1 MTGRENRPPS
11 LRSLHALRRRWIV
24 AQRIA
29 RRSILR
35 QPSRYSAAIAI
46 FVIPI
51 VVILAVVTV
60 WSTNASRTALI
71 TDWLGSDPEVQA
83 VALRI
88 AESPLHQDEVGTVD
102 AIDTRSQVEVEDVP
116 ALLDSWIPE
125 GDRLLLVEK
134 IDVVHLMKAG
144 TAEETSVVNAFQTDS
159 LSAPGLPEELEGI
172 DLKTGSALIS
182 EDLAGELGL
191 RVGDEIAVSTGS
203 NGDASL
209 LRTAEVRVQDVVEG
223 SRVFIMGAGSLELA
237 TYEVGE
243 GSTTSF
249 YITGPEPVTWELI
262 DDLNESGFLV
272 MSRQVLSEMALK
284 QGVEWNIGWE
294 FFVLLIGG
302 ILILIE
308 LVLLVEPIFAV
319 SQNRA
324 TRTAAIVFAIGGDHH
339 DQGRLIMAVGWWV
352 GLISSLSSMLLLG
365 AFHLVYAYMIGVNP
379 LLLPREPLVLAL
391 CMPMILGIAAA
402 VPSARDL
409 AGIDSVAVLRGS
421 ARTPSRLVRRTPVY
435 PLALLSAVPAMLG
448 AAATGSLLLL
458 ALGVA
463 LFEAGLIGSIPYAIS
478 KRWRRSDSASLSVRL
493 ALRDAIR
500 NGSRTLPAMGS
511 LMTTSFIAA
520 ALLITL
526 TSANEAAWN
535 SQAHLGPR
543 GSVLVSDSDPS
554 VSPREA
560 RQTQEAAA
568 HAVDELRGV
577 KQSVEVSGM
586 PWGSTTAGPALIV
599 EATSPSGGAPLSIAE
614 GGRALGE
621 LDLAYLVDD
630 GSFLKAS
637 GLVSGDEMVK
647 AVATLKEG
655 GAILPDASFV
665 DARGGATL
673 RALDM
678 TASLVAESNRE
689 SEIPDPTI
697 VSEQRIPASSW
708 SELNIIVLSPEAADR
723 LSLPA
728 KPLGRLLILDRPVRA
743 LTASAFEAGIVKEV
757 PGSSARVVRETTVSL
772 LLPRLAAL
780 VSLLAAAGTI
790 GLVVVLA
797 ANDMRPDFET
807 LEAMGASRDLHQR
820 VSAYQGIGIAF
831 VCIPVAVLSG
841 LFVGVLSVVA
851 IAESGRFST
860 LIGLSPVIP
869 VAEIVGL
876 LVGAPLIAMLVARV
890 ASPKGAVKP
899 SRIP

>member
-1 MTGRENRPPS
+1 MKGRDRAPS
-11 LRSLHALRRRWIV
+11 LRALRRRWIV

-35 QPSRYSAAIAI
+35 QPSRYSVAIAI

-51 VVILAVVTV
+51 VAILAVVTV
-60 WSTNASRTALI
+60 WSTNASRAALI
-71 TDWLGSDPEVQA
+71 TDWLGSDSEVQA

-88 AESPLHQDEVGTVD
+88 AESPVHQDEAGTVD
-102 AIDTRSQVEVEDVP
+102 AIDTRTEVEAEDVP

-134 IDVVHLMKAG
+134 IDVVHLMKTG

-159 LSAPGLPEELEGI
+159 LSAPGLPEGLDGI
-172 DLKTGSALIS
+172 DLKPGSALIS

-191 RVGDEIAVSTGS
+191 RVGDEISVSTGS

-249 YITGPEPVTWELI
+249 YIAGPEPVTWELI

-365 AFHLVYAYMIGVNP
+365 VFHLVYAYMIGVNP
-379 LLLPREPLVLAL
+379 LLLPRAPLLLAL

-402 VPSARDL
+402 IPSARDL
-409 AGIDSVAVLRGS
+409 ASVDSVAVLRGS

-458 ALGVA
+458 ALGIA

-478 KRWRRSDSASLSVRL
+478 KRWRRSDGASLSVRL

-554 VSPREA
+554 VPPWEA
-560 RQTQEAAA
+560 RRTQEAAA
-568 HAVDELRGV
+568 RAVDELRGV
-577 KQSVEVSGM
+577 KQSVEVNGM

-614 GGRALGE
+614 DGRALGE

-647 AVATLKEG
+647 AIATLKQG
-655 GAILPDASFV
+655 GAILPDASYI
-665 DARGGATL
+665 DAQGGANL

-678 TASLVAESNRE
+678 TASLVAESNGE
-689 SEIPDPTI
+689 PEIPDPTI

-728 KPLGRLLILDRPVRA
+728 KPLGRLLILDRPVGA
-743 LTASAFEAGIVKEV
+743 LAASAFETSMVKEV
-757 PGSSARVVRETTVSL
+757 PGSIARVVRETTVNL

-790 GLVVVLA
+790 ALVVVLA

-807 LEAMGASRDLHQR
+807 LEAMGASRDLRRR

-860 LIGLSPVIP
+860 LVGLSPVIP
-869 VAEIVGL
+869 VVEIVGL
-876 LVGAPLIAMLVARV
+876 LVGAPLIAMLVARA

>member
-1 MTGRENRPPS
+1 MRGRDRAPS
-11 LRSLHALRRRWIV
+11 LRALRRRWIV

-35 QPSRYSAAIAI
+35 QPSHYSAAIAI

-191 RVGDEIAVSTGS
+191 RVGDEISVSTGS

-294 FFVLLIGG
+294 FFVLLMGG

-478 KRWRRSDSASLSVRL
+478 KRWRRSDGASLSVRL

-560 RQTQEAAA
+560 RRTQEAAA

-790 GLVVVLA
+790 ALVVVLA

-807 LEAMGASRDLHQR
+807 LEAMGASRDLRQR

>member
-1 MTGRENRPPS
+1 MTGRENRAPS
-11 LRSLHALRRRWIV
+11 LRSLRALRRRWIV

-191 RVGDEIAVSTGS
+191 RVGDEISVSTGS

-294 FFVLLIGG
+294 FFVLLMGG

-560 RQTQEAAA
+560 RRTQEAAA

-790 GLVVVLA
+790 ALVVVLA

-807 LEAMGASRDLHQR
+807 LEAMGASRDLRQR